1 MYIRRHLED
10 VVLRANGMFPVVMV
24 TGPRQVGKTTL
35 LERLAKEGRT
45 IVSLDSRM
53 NREMAVNE
61 PELFL
66 QRFPP
71 PVLIDEFQ
79 YAKELLPYIKISVD
93 KNRRNGDY
101 WLTGSQMF
109 HMMKQASES
118 LAGRVAII
126 PMQGLSNSE
135 IASVTGGVFTGDPSE
150 WLERVKT
157 RKPQNLK
164 EVYGRIFAGSL
175 PRVHSEPYDR
185 ELLFSSYVDTYLQRD
200 IRDLAQVGDDMA
212 FMRFMT
218 ACAARTGGL
227 LNYADLAKDVGI
239 SPPTA
244 KHWVSILQTSGVIVL
259 IEPYFNNMLKRIV
272 KSPKMYYMDTGLCAY
287 LTRWDSPE
295 TLEVSAMTGQFF
307 ETYAISE
314 IIKSYYNAGKRPPV
328 FYYRDTDQKEIDLII
343 EANNVL
349 YPFEIK
355 KSAAPDRTAT
365 RHFDALRKTNKE
377 IGAGGVICMA
387 DSVYPI
393 NEKNHYVPVWLI

>member
-1 MYIRRHLED
+1 
-10 VVLRANGMFPVVMV
+10 
-24 TGPRQVGKTTL
+24 
-35 LERLAKEGRT
+35 
-45 IVSLDSRM
+45 
-53 NREMAVNE
+53 MAINE

-93 KNRRNGDY
+93 KNKRNGDY

-109 HMMKQASES
+109 HMVKQASES
-118 LAGRVAII
+118 LAGRVAVI
-126 PMQGLSNSE
+126 PMQGLSSSE
-135 IASVTGGVFTGDPSE
+135 IADVPGGVFTGDPSE
-150 WLERVKT
+150 WLERAKM
-157 RKPQNLK
+157 RQPQNLK
-164 EVYGRIFAGSL
+164 EVYQRIFSGSL
-175 PRVHSEPYDR
+175 PRVHSGPFDR
-185 ELLFSSYVDTYLQRD
+185 ELFFSSYVDTYLQRD
-200 IRDLAQVGDDMA
+200 IRDLAQVGDEMA

-239 SPPTA
+239 SLPTA

-259 IEPYFNNMLKRIV
+259 LEPYFNNALKRIV

-307 ETYAISE
+307 ETYAVSE
-314 IIKSYYNAGKRPPV
+314 IVKSYYNAGKRPSM

-355 KSAAPDRTAT
+355 KSAAPDRTAAKNFET
-365 RHFDALRKTNKE
+365 LRKTNKE
-377 IGAGGVICMA
+377 IGAGGVICMT